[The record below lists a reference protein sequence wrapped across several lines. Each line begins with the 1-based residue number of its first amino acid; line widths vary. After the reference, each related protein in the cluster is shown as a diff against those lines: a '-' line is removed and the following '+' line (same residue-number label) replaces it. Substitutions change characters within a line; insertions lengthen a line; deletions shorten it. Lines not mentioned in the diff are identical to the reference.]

1 MIVIFQ
7 NEIIVY
13 LEVDSVVNKVRKTE
27 CYPFWNLSDIKKMID
42 GFSNKELWHWRL
54 AFMIGLL
61 MGRRVSDT
69 LALKWDDLYEE
80 NGNHKSHLII
90 IEKKTKK
97 VTYVLIPA
105 LVWSEIELYLEKMG
119 IDPSTNGYKN
129 YVFPGRVQDG
139 KEDRREAAYRT
150 AFKKVAKEA
159 AIPYNV
165 NTHSTRKTFGYY
177 GIKLHPYDPSNLDVL
192 QKFFNHSTRAQT
204 LNYIGLS
211 QEKQDKYSNDWASV
225 MSDVKDGK
233 DIAIENT
240 PVITLKTEDLRQI
253 IISALKLDDTSEAL
267 DQILK
272 QVEKKQII

>member
-1 MIVIFQ
+1 MA
-7 NEIIVY
+7 NR
-13 LEVDSVVNKVRKTE
+13 VRKTE

-42 GFSNKELWHWRL
+42 GFSNKEQWHWRL

-80 NGNHKSHLII
+80 NGIHKSHLVIV
-90 IEKKTKK
+90 EKKTKK
-97 VTYVLIPA
+97 PTYVLIPQ
-105 LVWSEIELYLEKMG
+105 LVWKEIELYIEKTG
-119 IDPSTNGYKN
+119 INPAENN
-129 YVFPGRVQDG
+129 YDNNVFPGKIG
-139 KEDRREAAYRT
+139 KEEDRRDAAYRT
-150 AFKKVAKEA
+150 AFKKVAKEVG
-159 AIPYNV
+159 IDYPV

-177 GIKLHPYDPSNLDVL
+177 GIKLHPYDPSNLDIL

-211 QEKQDKYSNDWASV
+211 QEKQDKYSNDWANV

-253 IISALKLDDTSEAL
+253 IITALKDMDSSESLDR
-267 DQILK
+267 ILK
-272 QVEKKQII
+272 MVEEKQII

>member
-1 MIVIFQ
+1 MK
-7 NEIIVY
+7 NM
-13 LEVDSVVNKVRKTE
+13 VRKTE
-27 CYPFWNLSDIKKMID
+27 CYPFWNLSDIKKMMD
-42 GFSNKELWHWRL
+42 GFSNREQWHWRL

-80 NGNHKSHLII
+80 NGRYKSHLVIK
-90 IEKKTKK
+90 EKKTKK
-97 VTYVLIPA
+97 MTYVFIPS
-105 LVWSEIELYLEKMG
+105 LVWSEIELYLEKTG
-119 IDPSTNGYKN
+119 IDPSDNNYKN
-129 YVFPGRVQDG
+129 YVFPGTVQEG
-139 KEDRREAAYRT
+139 KDDRRDAAYRA

-159 AIPYNV
+159 GISYNV

-204 LNYIGLS
+204 LNYVGLS
-211 QEKQDKYSNDWASV
+211 QEKQDKYSMDWANV

-253 IISALKLDDTSEAL
+253 IITALKDMDSSESLDR
-267 DQILK
+267 ILK
-272 QVEKKQII
+272 MVEEKQII

>member
-1 MIVIFQ
+1 MMA
-7 NEIIVY
+7 N
-13 LEVDSVVNKVRKTE
+13 SKRKTE
-27 CYPFWNLSDIKKMID
+27 CYPFWNLTDIKKMID
-42 GFSNKELWHWRL
+42 GFTVKEQWHWRL

-69 LALKWDDLYEE
+69 LALIWKDLYDG
-80 NGNHKSHLII
+80 NGRHRNHLVIT
-90 IEKKTKK
+90 EQKTKK
-97 VTYVLIPA
+97 LTYVLIPA
-105 LVWSEIELYLEKMG
+105 LVWEEIELYLLKTG
-119 IDPSTNGYKN
+119 INPSDNNYKN
-129 YVFPGRVQDG
+129 YVFPGTVQEG
-139 KEDRREAAYRT
+139 KDDRRDAAYRA

-159 AIPYNV
+159 RIPYNV

-211 QEKQDKYSNDWASV
+211 QEKQDKYSNDWANI

-233 DIAIENT
+233 DIAIQNT

-253 IISALKLDDTSEAL
+253 IMSALKMDDRSESL

-272 QVEKKQII
+272 QVEEKQII